1 MKYKRMPIEV
11 ESPEQLGYDS
21 IACNLAESS
30 VSDAVYGNLGL
41 DLDKLVLCYGHH
53 LGKPEL
59 REWIAAQTPGL
70 KKDDVLLTAGAA
82 AALFIISTSL
92 LEKDDHLV
100 VMSPNYAT
108 NIETPRAIGCGIS
121 YLDLSFETGYRPDLQ
136 KLRSLIR
143 PNTRLISITC
153 PHNPTGMLLTQGELE
168 EFIRIAEE
176 KDIWLPVDETYRDLT
191 HGTKLPLAASLSEK
205 VISVSSV
212 SKAFGLPGIRLG
224 WVICRNQALQELF
237 LAAKEQIYVCNSVV
251 DEEIAHSFLQRSASF
266 LPSIQSQVRE
276 NFAFLSHWMER
287 TPEME
292 WVKPEGGVVC
302 FPRIRPESGIDIERF
317 YEILNKT
324 YKTYTGP
331 GHWFEQDR
339 RYMRIGFGWPGKAEL
354 AEGLNNIRRA
364 LKEAGTA
371 S

>member
-1 MKYKRMPIEV
+1 MPIEV

-41 DLDKLVLCYGHH
+41 DLGKLVLCYGDHY
-53 LGKPEL
+53 GKPEL
-59 REWIAAQTPGL
+59 REWIASQTEGL
-70 KKDDVLLTAGAA
+70 KKEEVLLTAGAA

-92 LEKDDHLV
+92 LEREDHLV

-121 YLDLSFETGYRPDLQ
+121 YLDLSFENDFRPDLE
-136 KLRSLIR
+136 KLLSLIR

-153 PHNPTGMLLTQGELE
+153 PHNPTGMMLTPAELKE
-168 EFIRIAEE
+168 LIRIAEE
-176 KDIWLPVDETYRDLT
+176 KDLWLLVDETYRDLT
-191 HGTKLPLAASLSEK
+191 HGTKLPLAASLSQK

-224 WVICRNQALQELF
+224 WIICRNKALQDLF

-251 DEEIAHSFLQRSASF
+251 DEEIAHSFLLRSASF
-266 LPSIQSQVRE
+266 LPSIQSQVKE
-276 NFAFLSHWMER
+276 NFSFLSHWMER
-287 TPEME
+287 TPELE

-302 FPRIRPESGIDIERF
+302 FPRIRQDASIDVERF
-317 YEILNKT
+317 YHILNKN

-354 AEGLNNIRRA
+354 AEGLKNVRLA
-364 LKEAGTA
+364 LKEAVKR